1 MNFNM
6 LFQTLL
12 TILSVVAAYAAPVD
26 NGAGKKIHLVR
37 STLPIDGPSTYLQG
51 LAKHGSRD
59 VLSRR
64 SKGIADISA
73 DFTPSGGEYQAPLM
87 IGHQEFR
94 VIFDTGSPDL
104 WVYSVET
111 TDAPSGLPLY
121 DPLTS
126 STAVHTDA
134 TFNISYV
141 DGSDSYGDVYLDTIN
156 LGGIVIK
163 DQAVESPLY
172 VGGNFL
178 ETGSDGILGLSPGP
192 NTIVPAGLPTT
203 LENMV
208 NSGELQSLLFTSA
221 LTRSGEFQ
229 SFYTFGYI
237 DEDLLAGQTPKYVPI
252 IPGSKWWE
260 FPSEHAIVN
269 GQKYSRRGNRA
280 IADTGT
286 TMIYLGADLVRA
298 IYEPMGGVYDPT
310 VPGWLIP
317 SDISIDQ
324 VTNVTLFAGNAEIF
338 LQPLDLGFQLV
349 NDSWVFGS
357 IQETDKPGQPEIFGQ
372 YWLRNTYSI
381 WDCGSTSAGVQFGVV
396 QRLPSQ

>member
-1 MNFNM
+1 M

-12 TILSVVAAYAAPVD
+12 AILSVVAVYAAPVA

-37 STLPIDGPSTYLQG
+37 SVDGPSTYLQG
-51 LAKHGSRD
+51 RAKHGSRD
-59 VLSRR
+59 ILSRR
-64 SKGIADISA
+64 AKGTADIPA
-73 DFTPSGGEYQAPLM
+73 DFTPSGGEYQAPLT
-87 IGHQEFR
+87 IGDQEFL

-104 WVYSVET
+104 WVYSAET

-121 DPLTS
+121 DPSAS
-126 STAVHTDA
+126 STAIHTDG

-163 DQAVESPLY
+163 DQAVEAPIY
-172 VGGNFL
+172 VSGKFL
-178 ETGSDGILGLSPGP
+178 NTGSGGILGLAPGP
-192 NTIVPAGLPTT
+192 NTILPAGVPTSLQNLAT
-203 LENMV
+203 
-208 NSGELQSLLFTSA
+208 SGELESLLFTSA
-221 LTRSGEFQ
+221 LTRHGEFQ

-237 DEDLLAGQTPKYVPI
+237 DQDLLAGQTPEYTPI
-252 IPGSKWWE
+252 IPGSMWWE

-269 GQKYSRRGNRA
+269 GKKYSRKGNTA

-286 TMIYLGADLVRA
+286 TMIYLGADLVRD
-298 IYEPMGGVYDPT
+298 IYEPMGGVYDDT

-317 SDISIDQ
+317 GDISVDQ
-324 VTNVTLFAGNAEIF
+324 LTNVTLFAGNAEIF
-338 LQPLDLGFQLV
+338 LQQLDLVFFPV
-349 NDSWVFGS
+349 NDSWVLGS
-357 IQETDKPGQPEIFGQ
+357 IQETEKPGDPEIFGQ

-381 WDCGSTSAGVQFGVV
+381 WDFGSTSAGLQFGVV